1 MSRVIAGVFVIGL
14 ALSHAAAAQV
24 GRRPPRAPAPRAARI
39 ADRVVNHGFYKTPHM
54 YCYHINVG
62 HPVLDQGSRYL
73 APIRDVV
80 WAAHAGDSYRKQN
93 VGYRSLPAPQFDFHE
108 QVWQHE
114 MVATQPPA
122 VGDGLLVV
130 AGDELLAAFDT
141 ATGAAKWSVPV
152 TGGFAAPPARQRMG
166 RGGGNGRRRPRDP
179 CGRRQRCCGRNQL
192 GMVAVARPFIAGDG
206 VYLSLSDNRIV
217 ALGLSRASHAGS
229 ARCPGGPAE
238 LLVLDDRL
246 FVGADDK
253 YFYCLNTKH
262 GKNRWRWRTG
272 GKPVGA
278 AAIDEKHVYYI
289 GLDNILWALDR
300 NGGTLKW
307 KAQMPVRPSGGPI
320 VLGTIVVVAAV
331 QEEVYGYRVA
341 TGAPLGKASHPPTS
355 PRRRSAGRPEPGAVG
370 HRADDARRRLPDPAQ
385 APRAGADPDA
395 LPSSARRF
403 RSGTLGASTAGS

>member
-1 MSRVIAGVFVIGL
+1 MSRVIAAVFVIGL
-14 ALSHAAAAQV
+14 ALSHAAVAQV
-24 GRRPPRAPAPRAARI
+24 GPPPKTTGSSGGPLTKTVLAI
-39 ADRVVNHGFYKTPHM
+39 GDRKTERNNPTGGETF
-54 YCYHINVG
+54 NLD
-62 HPVLDQGSRYL
+62 PVLTLSLDAPPATAAAFDTHTAYVPLRSGSLVAIDLDAGR
-73 APIRDVV
+73 IR
-80 WAAHAGDSYRKQN
+80 
-93 VGYRSLPAPQFDFHE
+93 
-108 QVWQHE
+108 WQHE

-130 AGDELLAAFDT
+130 AGDELLSAFDT
-141 ATGAAKWSVPV
+141 ATGTVKWSVPV
-152 TGGFAAPPARQRMG
+152 TGGFAAPPLLDSGWVVVAATAGDVLVIRAADG
-166 RGGGNGRRRPRDP
+166 KVLWTKS
-179 CGRRQRCCGRNQL
+179 L
-192 GMVAVARPFIAGDG
+192 GVVAVARPFIAGDG

-217 ALGLSRASHAGS
+217 ALALESGEPRWERTL
-229 ARCPGGPAE
+229 PGRPGE

-320 VLGTIVVVAAV
+320 VLGTVVVVAAV
-331 QEEVYGYRVA
+331 QEEVYGYRIA
-341 TGAPLGKASHPPTS
+341 TGAPLGKASYSADLAAPPQVLAGPS
-355 PRRRSAGRPEPGAVG
+355 PVLSGIALMTREG
-370 HRADDARRRLPDPAQ
+370 DFQILRRRLEPA
-385 APRAGADPDA
+385 PIPMPYPLGAEIPV
-395 LPSSARRF
+395 SA
-403 RSGTLGASTAGS
+403 LGASTAGS